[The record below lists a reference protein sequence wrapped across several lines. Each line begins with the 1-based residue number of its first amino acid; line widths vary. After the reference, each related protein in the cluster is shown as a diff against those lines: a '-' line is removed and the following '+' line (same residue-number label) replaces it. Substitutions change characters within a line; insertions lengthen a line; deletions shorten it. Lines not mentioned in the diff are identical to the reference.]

1 MATCL
6 RLVGTPDS
14 IRLSYAPRSTT
25 GALLDVF
32 KWKRTSTDAPPVTS
46 PADPVPSTAPFA
58 AETYP
63 SAIPDDEALDAFA
76 KVLRWLGQHAFDL
89 ENENAISFNQQCDA
103 WARHVLVL
111 TPPPAEGASAQDDEA
126 PQHGEARDWPTV
138 LRFVQARRQ
147 REQQYVNK
155 ALGDLRQ
162 GIWAFAQSL
171 GTVLVEDQ
179 RVDDRM
185 KSQIDRLK
193 VAVEKHSTEAL
204 KLEMMSAANSLS
216 EMVGQRQQAQRARL
230 EELGA
235 RVTDLA
241 GQLRDAKQE
250 NSRDGLTQ
258 LSNRKGFDE
267 FINRM
272 VFMRDV
278 FGENAALLMVDAD
291 HFKRVND
298 TYGHSGGDA
307 VLKALADCL
316 VRNFP
321 RKSDVVARY
330 GGEEFAVVLP
340 DTSQQ
345 NAVRLAERT
354 RQAIRD
360 LQITHG
366 SQTIGITISV
376 GVAQIGR
383 HESVQA
389 WLERADQALYQA
401 KQQGRDRV
409 VGANEGE

>member
-1 MATCL
+1 
-6 RLVGTPDS
+6 
-14 IRLSYAPRSTT
+14 
-25 GALLDVF
+25 VF
-32 KWKRTSTDAPPVTS
+32 KWKRTSTDAPPVMS
-46 PADPVPSTAPFA
+46 PAEPVPLAAPVA
-58 AETYP
+58 ADTYAG
-63 SAIPDDEALDAFA
+63 SVPDDEALDAFA
-76 KVLRWLGQHAFDL
+76 RVLRWLGQHAFDL
-89 ENENAISFNQQCDA
+89 EQESSITFSQQCEA
-103 WARHVLVL
+103 WARHLLVL
-111 TPPPAEGASAQDDEA
+111 APPPTEGASSPNGDTPRYSDT
-126 PQHGEARDWPTV
+126 RDWPTV
-138 LRFVQARRQ
+138 LRFVQSRRQ
-147 REQQYVNK
+147 REQQHVNK

-171 GTVLVEDQ
+171 GTVLIEDQ

-193 VAVEKHSTEAL
+193 IAVEKHSTEAL
-204 KLEMMSAANSLS
+204 KQEMMAAANSLS

-241 GQLRDAKQE
+241 SQLRDAKQE
-250 NSRDGLTQ
+250 NARDGLTQ

-278 FGENAALLMVDAD
+278 FGEAAALLMVDAD

-298 TYGHSGGDA
+298 TYGHPGGDA
-307 VLKALADCL
+307 VLRAVADCL

-321 RKSDVVARY
+321 RKSDLVARY

-354 RQAIRD
+354 RQAVRD

-366 SQTIGITISV
+366 PHTIGITISV

-383 HESVQA
+383 HESVQS

-409 VGANEGE
+409 VAACESE